1 MIGAAPGP
9 EYGGSAADGVPVSHR
24 IFTWSNLV
32 SFSRF
37 LISFPI
43 LWLYHSS
50 GGEVDTLLVALVIY
64 GILSDYLDGW
74 LARRT
79 GTVSELGKALDPIAD
94 KTCAFVLFAY
104 TTWAGIIPA
113 WFFGAVVVRDA
124 LIMTGSLW
132 IRRHRNKLPM
142 AVISGKVSVNALAAY
157 WLSAVFLPEITTVQ
171 LFFMG
176 SAVALMIFSFI
187 DYFHRFRELMEGA
200 SFN

>member
-1 MIGAAPGP
+1 MNGAAHGPGHS
-9 EYGGSAADGVPVSHR
+9 GSEPGQVPVSHR

-37 LISFPI
+37 LVSFPI
-43 LWLYHSS
+43 IWLYHRT
-50 GGEVDTLLVALVIY
+50 GEIGPLLIALVVY

-104 TTWAGIIPA
+104 TTWAGMIPA
-113 WFFGAVVVRDA
+113 WFFWAVVGRDA
-124 LIMTGSLW
+124 LIMAGSLW
-132 IRRHRNKLPM
+132 IREQRGKLPM

-157 WLSAVFLPEITTVQ
+157 WMSAFFFPELMPVQ

-176 SAVALMIFSFI
+176 SSVALMIFSFI
-187 DYFHRFRELMEGA
+187 DYFHRFRQILQGVE
-200 SFN
+200 FN